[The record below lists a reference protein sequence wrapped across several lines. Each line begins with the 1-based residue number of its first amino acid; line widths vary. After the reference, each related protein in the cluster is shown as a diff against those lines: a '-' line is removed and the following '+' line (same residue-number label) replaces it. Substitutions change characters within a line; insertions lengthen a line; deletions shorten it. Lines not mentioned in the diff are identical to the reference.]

1 MIKIRKLHYR
11 FGNFRAK
18 STFVIN
24 FVHTKIN
31 RVIVS
36 CRHFASSLRLYFGEI
51 LKLPTEINFHLTEIT
66 LINTIHY
73 MLFVESEGSM
83 FGTGELG
90 TSCGETLETYRIL
103 SCSQYS

>member
-1 MIKIRKLHYR
+1 M
-11 FGNFRAK
+11 NFR
-18 STFVIN
+18 
-24 FVHTKIN
+24 
-31 RVIVS
+31 
-36 CRHFASSLRLYFGEI
+36 
-51 LKLPTEINFHLTEIT
+51 LTEIT

-90 TSCGETLETYRIL
+90 TGCGETLETYRIL